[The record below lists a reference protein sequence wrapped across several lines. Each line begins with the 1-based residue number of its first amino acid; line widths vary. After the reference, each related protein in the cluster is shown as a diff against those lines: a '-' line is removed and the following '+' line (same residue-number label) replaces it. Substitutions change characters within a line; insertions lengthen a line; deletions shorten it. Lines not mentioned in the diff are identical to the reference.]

1 MKKFLYMAFIA
12 ISALVFSSCGSDSFT
27 IEGELSDAGT
37 QNLRFVYLAEGKV
50 NSHWIP
56 SVGGQFTMQGNSKEL
71 TVVYIYS
78 SRMKFLTHAVIK
90 NGETITLKGSIADNY
105 NIETDGSDVNNEW
118 NSFIRNNAEAF
129 AKADRTQANSA
140 IASFVKANPGNLVST
155 LLLTCDYTGTDLATL
170 AAGIDEKAKPEQ
182 LISLYENELQNST
195 EKETKVTPFTLR
207 DDRDSL
213 TIVSL
218 KKPYNILYF
227 WYDGKD
233 KQHSEY
239 IGKIK
244 SFAKERKTEITVS
257 DIYLN
262 CDTTGWRTT
271 LKNDSTNWKHYRA
284 FAGTVDKSIER
295 LNVKGSNFIIVADS
309 TGKQLYRGQ
318 SAEEAISVIKN
329 PKR

>member
-105 NIETDGSDVNNEW
+105 NIEADGSDVNNEW

-182 LISLYENELQNST
+182 LISLYENELQSST
-195 EKETKVTPFTLR
+195 EKETKVTPFALR

-227 WYDGKD
+227 WYDDKD
-233 KQHSEY
+233 KQRSEY
-239 IGKIK
+239 IEKIK

>member
-233 KQHSEY
+233 KQRSEY
-239 IGKIK
+239 IEKIK